1 MLIASEGRGTGLA
14 RGRDFDAEVHVRSQ
28 RGAMP
33 VRSYRDLIVW
43 QRSMELVE
51 ETYAL
56 CSRLPLSERMVLGD
70 QMRRAVVS
78 VAANIAEGHSRAHRK
93 EFLHLLSI
101 AKGSLMELEAHLL
114 IAERVRFLS
123 IGEIRPALSLL
134 DEVSRMLN
142 AMRSRLRS
150 T

>member
-1 MLIASEGRGTGLA
+1 
-14 RGRDFDAEVHVRSQ
+14 
-28 RGAMP
+28 MP

-123 IGEIRPALSLL
+123 SGEITLPSF
-134 DEVSRMLN
+134 VSIATSGCHFSMF
-142 AMRSRLRS
+142 
-150 T
+150 